1 MIVHVTDTGNDMAY
15 RAAEMVKD
23 RLVKY
28 PDMTL
33 GLATGGT
40 MIGLYRYLVQMY
52 ERDIISFKSVV
63 TFNLDEYVGIE
74 ASHPASF
81 HRFMYEHLFKRID
94 ILPQN
99 VHIPDGMANDIQAE
113 CKSYDYAIKEHG
125 GIDLQILGIGLNG
138 HIGFNE
144 PGTPFGTTT
153 HVVDLAE
160 TTRAANARFFGS
172 VEDVPKQAVTMGIKN
187 IMQSRSIILMASGK
201 AKADIVAKAL
211 TGPIT
216 PRVPASV
223 LQLHPQLTVILD
235 RQAAASMPKDY
246 FDCSFV
252 A

>member
-1 MIVHVTDTGNDMAY
+1 MRIYVADTKDEMAY
-15 RAAEMVKD
+15 RAAEIIED
-23 RLVKY
+23 RLIKY
-28 PDMTL
+28 PDTTL

-40 MIGLYRYLVQMY
+40 MIELYRYLVQMY
-52 ERDIISFKSVV
+52 ERGIISFKSVV

-74 ASHPASF
+74 PSHPASF
-81 HRFMYEHLFKRID
+81 RRFMYEYLFKHVD

-99 VHIPDGMANDIQAE
+99 VHIPDGMAHDMRAE
-113 CKSYDYAIKEHG
+113 CKSYDCAIKEHG

-153 HVVDLAE
+153 HVVDLTE
-160 TTRAANARFFGS
+160 TTRAANAGFFGS
-172 VEDVPKQAVTMGIKN
+172 IEDVPKQAVTMGIKN
-187 IMQSRSIILMASGK
+187 IMQSRSIILMASGE
-201 AKADIVAKAL
+201 AKADMVAKAL

-216 PRVPASV
+216 PQVPASV

-235 RQAAASMPKDY
+235 RQAASSMPKDY